1 MDEGKGREHDCT
13 DDAHGC
19 ASVTR
24 GQEPEVTDAH
34 GCASVT
40 RGQEPEVTA
49 GGGIASGTAIE
60 DALALL
66 DERFGVHKR
75 KLSLAPALN
84 E

>member
-1 MDEGKGREHDCT
+1 MDVGKGREHDCT

-40 RGQEPEVTA
+40 RGHKCMDARVRATQGAVAEEPEVTA
-49 GGGIASGTAIE
+49 GGRIASGTAIE
-60 DALALL
+60 DAVALPT
-66 DERFGVHKR
+66 GM
-75 KLSLAPALN
+75 
-84 E
+84 